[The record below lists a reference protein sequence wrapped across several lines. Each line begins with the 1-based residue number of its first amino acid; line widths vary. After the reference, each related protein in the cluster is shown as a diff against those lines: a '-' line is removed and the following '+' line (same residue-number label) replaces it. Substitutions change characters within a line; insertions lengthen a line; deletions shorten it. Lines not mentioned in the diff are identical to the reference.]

1 MCLAVP
7 ACVTEMVGDE
17 IARIRLGEGE
27 TFMDVS
33 TMLLEEAPKI
43 GDYVI
48 VHAGFILRI
57 LDPIEAQESLK
68 LLREVAQM
76 GEVVPF

>member
-57 LDPIEAQESLK
+57 LDPIEAQESLN

>member
-17 IARIRLGEGE
+17 IARVRVGDGE

-33 TMLLEEAPKI
+33 TMLLEEAPKP
-43 GDYVI
+43 GEYVI
-48 VHAGFILRI
+48 LHAGFILRV
-57 LDPIEAQESLK
+57 LDPIEAEESLK
-68 LLREVAQM
+68 LLRQVAEM
-76 GEVVPF
+76 GEVVKF

>member
-17 IARIRLGEGE
+17 IARVRVGDGE

-43 GDYVI
+43 GEYAI
-48 VHAGFILRI
+48 IHAGFILRI
-57 LDPIEAQESLK
+57 LDPIEAEESLK
-68 LLREVAQM
+68 LLRQVAEM
-76 GEVVPF
+76 GELIHF

>member
-17 IARIRLGEGE
+17 IARVRVGDGE

-33 TMLLEEAPKI
+33 TMLLEEAPKA

-48 VHAGFILRI
+48 VHAGFILRV
-57 LDPIEAQESLK
+57 LDPIEAEESLK
-68 LLREVAQM
+68 LLRQVAEI
-76 GEVVPF
+76 GEVIKF